1 MNTIKENK
9 GVLLVFALFFIIGS
23 IIIAAFPKLE
33 IQQYT
38 NQFYTETGGSIA
50 KVLTMMVE
58 GWFTVP
64 LLIFLLI
71 KNWRQMLFV
80 GISYG
85 VSALIA
91 GALKSWL
98 WFIERPYG
106 EKVLKLSETYKW
118 PEGIELHTVRS
129 FPSGH
134 TTSAF
139 CLLFAL
145 ALITK
150 NKKSGVAFMIL
161 ACLIGL
167 SRTYLSLHFMM
178 DLVAGSFVGV
188 GTALGLYYLLKK
200 KLKL

>member
-9 GVLLVFALFFIIGS
+9 GAFIVFALFFIIGS
-23 IIIAAFPKLE
+23 IIIAVFPKLE
-33 IQQYT
+33 IQVFT

-50 KVLTMMVE
+50 KLLTMIVE

-64 LLIFLLI
+64 LLILLLI
-71 KNWRQMLFV
+71 KNWREMLFV

-85 VSALIA
+85 ISALIT
-91 GALKSWL
+91 GALKSWI

-106 EKVLKLSETYKW
+106 VKVLKLSETYKW
-118 PEGIELHTVRS
+118 PDDVELHTVRS

-134 TTSAF
+134 TTTAF

-150 NKKSGVAFMIL
+150 NKKVGVVFMIL

-188 GTALGLYYLLKK
+188 GTSLGLHYLLKK